1 MYRAV
6 RASEGAR
13 LRTVSSYKR
22 ECNDRGERVDGR
34 AKTKTEDKYQIPDK
48 LAATAARLKADN
60 QVAVLSSTRVTA
72 FGHVISP
79 NGFN

>member
-1 MYRAV
+1 MTSALSLKLLPRATLGL
-6 RASEGAR
+6 AIAGLLS
-13 LRTVSSYKR
+13 
-22 ECNDRGERVDGR
+22 VDGR
-34 AKTKTEDKYQIPDK
+34 AKTKTEDKDQIPDK

>member
-1 MYRAV
+1 M
-6 RASEGAR
+6 
-13 LRTVSSYKR
+13 
-22 ECNDRGERVDGR
+22 DGR
-34 AKTKTEDKYQIPDK
+34 AKKKTEDKYQIPDK

-60 QVAVLSSTRVTA
+60 QVVVLSSTRVTA